1 MKAHLLAQN
10 EGELQELVDEFV
22 SALELGVLGGM
33 LRFELS
39 ILLCKPVKFTLQNSQ
54 SLIIF
59 LNFDLV
65 YVFNHLSSRPR
76 LFHILDRRQQALAM
90 MLLCQLILGK
100 LIGLV
105 VVSEI
110 KRWDQLLLDLTLKG
124 SMNGRLVFHA
134 SMGVFHEATGAFEEP
149 LFVSGGH

>member
-1 MKAHLLAQN
+1 MKAHLLTQN
-10 EGELQELVDEFV
+10 EGEFQELVDEFV

-59 LNFDLV
+59 LNFNLV
-65 YVFNHLSSRPR
+65 YVFNNLSSRPKP
-76 LFHILDRRQQALAM
+76 FHIMDRRQQPLAM
-90 MLLCQLILGK
+90 MLLSQLILGK

-105 VVSEI
+105 AVSEI
-110 KRWDQLLLDLTLKG
+110 KRRDQLLFYPTLKG
-124 SMNGRLVFHA
+124 SMNGRQVFHA
-134 SMGVFHEATGAFEEP
+134 SMGVFHEATGALEEP
-149 LFVSGGH
+149 LLVSGGH